1 MKKTVLSLL
10 FLTILSF
17 TAQAQSIKLGIK
29 GGINYANQSGS
40 DITITTQNY
49 KSEAITNYH
58 IGLLAEIKLL
68 ENFAIQP
75 ELLYSTKG
83 ASYKYALTEFKNE
96 LGYITIPVLL
106 KFGLS
111 KSLSLEL
118 GPQAGFLLSEKN
130 NVDFKDSET
139 FEFSAVGGLGLKITK
154 NLFIQARYGLGL
166 TNATKNAEIKNSVV
180 QVSAGILF

>member
-10 FLTILSF
+10 FLTILSL

-29 GGINYANQSGS
+29 GGINYANQTGS